1 MGSQGYQRDRFCCQV
16 RPVTEH
22 STFDMGHSIANAI
35 SDAELLEASRRG
47 EHAAFGALVGRYQ
60 HVVSAVSYSRT
71 RDRALG
77 EDVAQETFL
86 AAWRQLDQLREPS
99 RLRSWLCGIARNLA
113 GKAKKRSTRDV
124 VTDDIEVAALGHE
137 RANETPFDQVSSAE
151 AERVVNEALARV
163 PETYRDV
170 LVLYYQEQLSVR
182 EVSEALGISEAA
194 ALQRLSRG
202 RQYLANGVTSLVEKS
217 LRRRPR
223 RDLVV
228 AVVTALPL
236 ITVSRAEAAT
246 HASSHGG
253 SMFKFAAAALAV
265 ITAGTITTVV
275 VTRGSDASDAVAAVP
290 TQPSFPPTTRPA
302 VQAPAPPKAPA
313 LAKTREVPPGLPPGA
328 IVAPEPDVDP
338 SIDAQTYKR
347 LKLDLGPSRGPKTA
361 PVTIVMFT
369 DLQCPYCGKS
379 HGTLDQ
385 LFDEYPGKLRLVVK
399 QMPVHKTARLA
410 AEAALAAEAQ
420 GKFWELD
427 ELMIANPEDLSRD
440 AILALA
446 KQGGLDVP
454 RLARDLDNH
463 TYADALASDIATAQE
478 LEIHGT
484 PSFVINGRKVVGA
497 LPIEEIRKT
506 IEASLKD

>member
-1 MGSQGYQRDRFCCQV
+1 
-16 RPVTEH
+16 
-22 STFDMGHSIANAI
+22 MGHSIAAKLVT

-47 EHAAFGALVGRYQ
+47 EHAAFGELVGRYQ

-71 RDRALG
+71 RDHALG

-86 AAWRQLDQLREPS
+86 AAWRQLHQLREPS

-113 GKAKKRSTRDV
+113 SKAKRRSMRE
-124 VTDDIEVAALGHE
+124 VTALGDDE
-137 RANETPFDQVSSAE
+137 VEVIALDNPFDAACSAE
-151 AERVVNEALARV
+151 AERVVVDALTRV

-170 LVLYYQEQLSVR
+170 LVLHYQEQLSVR

-223 RDLVV
+223 RDLAAAVV
-228 AVVTALPL
+228 AALPM
-236 ITVSRAEAAT
+236 IRISRAEASTAS
-246 HASSHGG
+246 SSHGG
-253 SMFKFAAAALAV
+253 SMFKLAIAATAFIAAGTTAVIVVHKTDSTDANAAV
-265 ITAGTITTVV
+265 IT
-275 VTRGSDASDAVAAVP
+275 
-290 TQPSFPPTTRPA
+290 QPALPPTRAQIAPK
-302 VQAPAPPKAPA
+302 QAPRAPA
-313 LAKTREVPPGLPPGA
+313 IAKHNADHPELPPGA

-338 SIDAQTYKR
+338 SIDATTYKR
-347 LKLDLGPSRGPKTA
+347 LKLDVGPSRGPVKA

-369 DLQCPYCGKS
+369 DLQCKYCGIA

-385 LFDEYPGKLRLVVK
+385 LFDEYPGKLRLVIK
-399 QMPVHKTARLA
+399 QMPVHKTAELA
-410 AEAALAAEAQ
+410 AEAALAADAQ

-427 ELMIANPEDLSRD
+427 HLMIANPDDLSKD

-446 KQGGLDVP
+446 GQGGLDVTKL
-454 RLARDLDNH
+454 RADLESH
-463 TYADALASDIATAQE
+463 TYGDALAADKAAAAE
-478 LEIHGT
+478 LEVTGT
-484 PSFVINGRKVVGA
+484 PSFIINGRKVVGA
-497 LPIEEIRKT
+497 LPIEAIRKT

>member
-1 MGSQGYQRDRFCCQV
+1 
-16 RPVTEH
+16 
-22 STFDMGHSIANAI
+22 MGHSIAAKLT

-47 EHAAFGALVGRYQ
+47 EHAAFGELVGRYQ

-71 RDRALG
+71 RDHALG

-86 AAWRQLDQLREPS
+86 AAWRQLHQLREPG

-124 VTDDIEVAALGHE
+124 PVDGEIELVAQG
-137 RANETPFDQVSSAE
+137 NPFEAVCAAE
-151 AERVVNEALARV
+151 AERVVGEALARV

-170 LVLYYQEQLSVR
+170 LVLHYQEHLSVR

-228 AVVTALPL
+228 AVVAALPTIKL
-236 ITVSRAEAAT
+236 SRAEAAT
-246 HASSHGG
+246 HASRSHGG
-253 SMFKFAAAALAV
+253 SMFKLAAVAALIAAGTTTAVIVHKSTNTEATAAV
-265 ITAGTITTVV
+265 ITQPTFPPPTK
-275 VTRGSDASDAVAAVP
+275 GSAAVKQARP
-290 TQPSFPPTTRPA
+290 APAMPA
-302 VQAPAPPKAPA
+302 VQPRQPHPGMPPYDDTTPAP
-313 LAKTREVPPGLPPGA
+313 EV
-328 IVAPEPDVDP
+328 EP

-347 LKLDLGPSRGPKTA
+347 LKLDQGPSRGPVKA

-369 DLQCPYCGKS
+369 DLKCPFCSKVY
-379 HGTLDQ
+379 GTIDQ
-385 LFDEYPGKLRLVVK
+385 LFDEYPGKLRLVIK
-399 QMPVHKTARLA
+399 QLPVHSSAELA

-427 ELMIANPEDLSRD
+427 ELMIANPDDLSKD

-446 KQGGLDVP
+446 GQGGLDVA
-454 RLARDLDNH
+454 RLRKDLEQH
-463 TYADALASDIATAQE
+463 AFATAVEADKATAAE
-478 LEIHGT
+478 LEIRGT

-497 LPIEEIRKT
+497 LPIDQIRRT